1 MSIKRFAKYYLKDKL
16 IPHKNSMQSKNH
28 RFCLAWPGPFRDEK
42 TGHNEFCHGS
52 LCILARSF
60 EPTLVLATADSAFVR
75 FGPFSVVLSS
85 FQKMTEESA
94 EQKAQIQD
102 QILQQQ
108 YKRALSS
115 FEGIILSQIEVK
127 NRLGDRLN
135 YSIRTG
141 IIILAII
148 AISILIL
155 LLSLSSQVNRIANVV
170 GEMNTHFTAISQK
183 MDRVKGHM
191 NSMEQQVALVR
202 NIADQVVVMDEQM
215 QRITK
220 DMNTMQAQVDGIRA
234 NLATVRT
241 RVGGMALSVDHINL
255 ELQGMTQE
263 MHRMGKP
270 ARAMHKMFPFP

>member
-1 MSIKRFAKYYLKDKL
+1 
-16 IPHKNSMQSKNH
+16 
-28 RFCLAWPGPFRDEK
+28 
-42 TGHNEFCHGS
+42 
-52 LCILARSF
+52 
-60 EPTLVLATADSAFVR
+60 
-75 FGPFSVVLSS
+75 
-85 FQKMTEESA
+85 MTEETA
-94 EQKAQIQD
+94 EQKPPIQD

-183 MDRVKGHM
+183 MDRIKGHM

-202 NIADQVVVMDEQM
+202 NIADQVVIMDEQM
-215 QRITK
+215 ERITG
-220 DMNTMQAQVDGIRA
+220 DMTTMQGQVDGIRS

-241 RVGGMALSVDHINL
+241 RVGGMALSVDQINL

-270 ARAMHKMFPFP
+270 ARTMHKMFPFP

>member
-1 MSIKRFAKYYLKDKL
+1 
-16 IPHKNSMQSKNH
+16 
-28 RFCLAWPGPFRDEK
+28 
-42 TGHNEFCHGS
+42 
-52 LCILARSF
+52 
-60 EPTLVLATADSAFVR
+60 
-75 FGPFSVVLSS
+75 
-85 FQKMTEESA
+85 MTEHTN
-94 EQKAQIQD
+94 EQQPAIQD

-148 AISILIL
+148 AISILVL

-170 GEMNTHFTAISQK
+170 GEMNVHFSAIAQK

-191 NSMEQQVALVR
+191 DSMEQQVALIGT
-202 NIADQVVVMDEQM
+202 IANRVVVMDGQM
-215 QRITK
+215 GRITK
-220 DMNTMQAQVDGIRA
+220 DMGTMQSQVDGIRT

-241 RVGGMALSVDHINL
+241 SVGSMALNVEHINM

-270 ARAMHKMFPFP
+270 ARTMHKMFPFP